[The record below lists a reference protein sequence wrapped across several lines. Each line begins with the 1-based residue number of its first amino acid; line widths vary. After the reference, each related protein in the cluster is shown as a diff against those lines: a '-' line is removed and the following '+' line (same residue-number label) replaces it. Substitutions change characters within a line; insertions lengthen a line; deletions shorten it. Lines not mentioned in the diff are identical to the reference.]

1 LRLEFGGKLHKIA
14 ETFPPIMIELKVHCD
29 CGQKYKFDVEP
40 VDNRMP
46 YTVSCPICKHDGTE
60 KANALLQQMTM
71 FHSVAAIPEAAPAAA
86 TPPPFKGAIAD
97 PPPMAV
103 AAAAPAR
110 LRVTLAAPA
119 QAAGA
124 AVSEGA
130 PPPIAP
136 LGVVLPPTSGRSRAA
151 AAAAAEVNPAK
162 KPNFPMGMLGGFVGA
177 LVGSIIYYLIYRF
190 TGVRIGLALGV
201 GALAGWA
208 ANHFSKGEGSKE
220 LGGIIAVFV
229 IVGIIFAQYLV
240 ALEKWHVFLHRYE
253 DAGYSESVKEATAA
267 VKAVPTGSEGEIR
280 LYLAKQ
286 DVEDGEAIKPSAVSE
301 SEVKEFREKTLPEYQ
316 NLASGKLTK
325 EQYLAQF
332 GLDAARLKK
341 INDESEGNFKGMFM
355 LIMLSRVGL
364 ISMVIGA
371 GVAYK
376 MCTNA

>member
-1 LRLEFGGKLHKIA
+1 
-14 ETFPPIMIELKVHCD
+14 MIELKVHCD

-46 YTVSCPICKHDGTE
+46 FTVTCPICQRDGTE
-60 KANALLQQMTM
+60 KANAMLQQMTV
-71 FHSVAAIPEAAPAAA
+71 FQPVAAVPTPAPAAA
-86 TPPPFKGAIAD
+86 TPPPFKGAVAD
-97 PPPMAV
+97 PPPIAV

-110 LRVTLAAPA
+110 LRVNLSTPA
-119 QAAGA
+119 QAPAA

-136 LGVVLPPTSGRSRAA
+136 LGVVLPPTSGRTRAA
-151 AAAAAEVNPAK
+151 AAAATEVDPAK
-162 KPNFPMGMLGGFVGA
+162 KPNFPLGMLGGFVGA
-177 LVGSIIYYLIYRF
+177 LVGAIIYYLIYRF

-208 ANHFSKGEGSKE
+208 ANYFSKGEGSKE
-220 LGGIIAVFV
+220 LGGITVVFV
-229 IVGIIFAQYLV
+229 IVGIIFAQYFV
-240 ALEKWHVFLHRYE
+240 ALEKWHKVVHSYE

-267 VKAVPTGSEGEIR
+267 VEAVPTGSDGEIR

-286 DVEDGEAIKPSAVSE
+286 EVEDGEAIKPSTVSDR
-301 SEVKEFREKTLPEYQ
+301 EVKEFREKTLPEYQ

-332 GLDAARLKK
+332 GLDTAKLKK
-341 INDESEGNFKGMFM
+341 FEDESEGTFKGVFM